1 MRGRS
6 LLRAMEGPGA
16 VADDRP
22 LLLKDIMAFVN
33 AYKSNG
39 G

>member
-1 MRGRS
+1 MQD
-6 LLRAMEGPGA
+6 PGA
-16 VADDRP
+16 VAEDWP